1 MPTLTEFKRPEPQ
14 LLLPLAGLHLHGAE
28 GGVDSEV
35 AAADRPHV
43 LRRDGGAVE
52 PAAAPGEL
60 VRAELAGRLEVAV
73 NVLAGFALLRAGHVG
88 HGGDYASH
96 RGRRLGRCVLEA
108 VTESGPS
115 PSRVIRALDRARPV
129 MTCG

>member
-1 MPTLTEFKRPEPQ
+1 MTEFEGPESQ

-28 GGVDSEV
+28 GGVDPEV
-35 AAADRPHV
+35 AAADWPHI

-73 NVLAGFALLRAGHVG
+73 DVLAGLALLRAGHVG
-88 HGGDYASH
+88 HGGN
-96 RGRRLGRCVLEA
+96 
-108 VTESGPS
+108 
-115 PSRVIRALDRARPV
+115 
-129 MTCG
+129 